1 MKKNGSKFFQQFHIL
16 IIWLS
21 PFLVYSQTPG
31 EQNLV
36 NKMMPTPVPASPNVA
51 SLGKFGDYEVSHF
64 TGLPNISI
72 PIYEV
77 KSGGL
82 TIPIVLSYHASGIKP
97 TDVASW
103 VGAGWSLSTGGQI
116 SRSLNG
122 WADEAVG
129 NGYSGAP
136 LHPDPNTC
144 SSYSYLSNA
153 AKGII
158 DTQPDIFSYSF
169 GNHSGKFMMTQVNA
183 PYLFPYAP
191 IKIVPSAGLNTFEI
205 TDEKGIVHRFGQNSS
220 FENSYTQSG
229 PDLTTGARSAW
240 HLTQIVAPNSS
251 DQISIDYQDIGS
263 FSMHDVSYAFTVSDA
278 CSAWGGESCPPEAPA
293 HTQTTHVTS
302 SGDQKGPSTI
312 TFATGKVKFI
322 PSAAFREDVNI
333 KYLDRI
339 EIQTL
344 GGVIMKTIKFNYSYF
359 TSPNGGK
366 AALKLDLVQL
376 IDGSGAIVQNYK
388 LDYHTNSVSWKRS
401 NPQNYSD
408 LNARDLWGYYNGA
421 TANTNLLL
429 PQTISY
435 LPNVGSP
442 TTISFGGAFNRSV
455 NAAYVKEG
463 VLRRIT
469 FPTGGFTEFDFESN
483 KYLNGSTPTLVGGLR
498 VTKITSSDGS
508 GNPPIVKTYKY
519 GQNETGYG
527 HPNFWQSQFNYN
539 SSQFY
544 LDRQCELTEPTVQY
558 QIRSY
563 QSNVSF
569 SYESYPVMYT
579 HVTEYIGD
587 FGGTT
592 NGKIIYVYDGG
603 LPINDSN
610 YITIASGKSFRNNLS
625 WKRGKLT
632 SRTVYNTNNNKLQES
647 IINYSLHKGES
658 RHVGFGVHQYYPV
671 DRIYCAEWKYP
682 SGPGATCQTEG
693 IFVYVNGY
701 YWTFYYQDTG
711 ASLETSRTERLFQAT
726 DVNKFLETTTTHAYH
741 ADKLQPLQSSLV
753 QSGET
758 TWTINK
764 YPFEFNANA
773 SSTGVAEGIYMLNQ
787 KNILTAPIETYS
799 YKVNSG
805 GDQVVGGQLTT
816 FRKNSSNTTQVVPDQ
831 IYVWESPAPLP
842 KSTHANTMIN
852 GSNNGLTM
860 DTRYKSRIIMQTYA
874 ASGNIQS
881 VLKTD
886 DLPITYLWG
895 YADAYP
901 VAQVTNV
908 SVLNDVASTS
918 FESENK
924 GNWTY
929 TPSNVTTDYLTGV
942 ISHNIANSLQKTS
955 LTTAKK
961 YKLSYCYK
969 GGTVNISTT
978 PVAGSVVTYTNP
990 GNNWI
995 YWEGIV
1001 TGVSSL
1007 TVSKGTGTTV
1017 LIDEVRLHPTDAQMT
1032 TYTYHPVFGI
1042 TSVTDANNSTSYYE
1056 YDAFGRLRLVRDKER
1071 NIQARNEYQYKIN

>member
-1 MKKNGSKFFQQFHIL
+1 MKKNGSKVFQQFHIL

-122 WADEAVG
+122 RADEAVG

-136 LHPDPNTC
+136 LNPAPNVC
-144 SSYSYLSNA
+144 QSFFYLSNA
-153 AKGII
+153 ANGNI
-158 DTQPDIFSYSF
+158 DVQPDIFSYSF
-169 GNHSGKFMMTQVNA
+169 GNRSGKFMMTHSNG

-191 IKIVPSAGLNTFEI
+191 IKIVPSSGLNTFDI
-205 TDEKGIVHRFGQNSS
+205 TDEKGIVHRFGQNGS
-220 FENSYTQSG
+220 FEHSYTQSG
-229 PDLTTGARSAW
+229 PDLSTGARSAW
-240 HLTQIVAPNSS
+240 HLTEIAAPNST
-251 DQISIDYQDIGS
+251 DKILIDYQDIGF
-263 FSMHDVSYAFTVSDA
+263 FSMHDVSYAFTVTDQCTAS
-278 CSAWGGESCPPEAPA
+278 GGASCPPQAPL

-322 PSAAFREDVNI
+322 SSSVAREDVNI

-344 GGVIMKTIKFNYSYF
+344 GGVIIKTIKFNYSYF
-359 TSPNGGK
+359 TSPNGSK
-366 AALKLDLVQL
+366 AALKLDLVQF
-376 IDGSGAIVQNYK
+376 IDGTGVSIQNYK

-401 NPQNYSD
+401 NPQSYSD
-408 LNARDLWGYYNGA
+408 LNARDLWGYFNGA
-421 TANTNLLL
+421 TGNTNLIT
-429 PQTISY
+429 PQTVPY
-435 LPNVGSP
+435 QPNVGSP
-442 TTISFGGAFNRSV
+442 TTISFGGATNRSV

-498 VTKITSSDGS
+498 VTKITSSDGN
-508 GNPPIVKTYKY
+508 GNPPLIKTYKY
-519 GQNETGYG
+519 GQNESGYG
-527 HPNFWQSQFNYN
+527 HPNFWQNQFNYS

-544 LDRQCELTEPTVQY
+544 IDFNCIPPSPTVQY

-569 SYESYPVMYT
+569 SYETYPVMYT

-603 LPINDSN
+603 LPVSDLND
-610 YITIASGKSFRNNLS
+610 ITFASGKSSRNSLS

-632 SRTVYNTNNNKLQES
+632 SRTVYNANNNKLQES
-647 IINYSLHKGES
+647 IINYSHYKSES
-658 RHVGFGVHQYYPV
+658 RHVGFGVHQYYP
-671 DRIYCAEWKYP
+671 IAQINCY
-682 SGPGATCQTEG
+682 GQLNTCQSEQG
-693 IFVYVNGY
+693 SFVYMNSI
-701 YWTFYYQDTG
+701 YWTGYYQDTG

-726 DVNKFLETTTTHAYH
+726 DVNKFLETTTTHTYH
-741 ADKLQPLQSSLV
+741 ADKLQPLQSSLT

-787 KNILTAPIETYS
+787 KNILTTPIETYS
-799 YKVNSG
+799 YKFLENVDKVIG
-805 GDQVVGGQLTT
+805 GKLTS
-816 FRKNSSNTTQVVPDQ
+816 FRKNPSNTTQVVPDQ
-831 IYVWESPAPLP
+831 IYVWESEVPSP
-842 KSTHANTMIN
+842 KSTTTIIN
-852 GSNNGLTM
+852 GSNNGLDM
-860 DTRYKSRIIMQTYA
+860 DTRYKSRIMMQSYA
-874 ASGNIQS
+874 VSGNIQS

-895 YADAYP
+895 YAEAYP

-929 TPSNVTTDYLTGV
+929 TSSNVTTDYLTGV
-942 ISHNIANSLQKTS
+942 ISHNIANSLQKTN

-961 YKLSYCYK
+961 YKLSYWYK

-1032 TYTYHPVFGI
+1032 TYTYHPIFGI